1 MATKKTVLSAFAAN
15 ASTVSK
21 ATKKAISTE
30 VVQFEITKI
39 VVLPQTRTNFD
50 EEKLEELICGIRAK
64 GVKIPVGLNHVNGQY
79 QLIYGERR
87 LRACKALNMTHI
99 PAIIQEN
106 MSPTEVFEFQYHEN
120 IHERLD
126 AYDEANAVMEYVKL
140 VGVDGY
146 MAIQGKSRSW
156 VSKRCAVKDFP
167 EEVKGLLKDGI
178 NTDLEYL
185 ISLAQ
190 LAKNDP
196 KKYIGLIA
204 KIKNG
209 EAVKRETVRDLAS
222 SAKPAKPKSKE
233 PKLPKASLDEL
244 IESTRINGKSNFNY
258 CQNIKAHLQLS
269 KTEPEKAQAILK
281 QAFLSTALPA
291 LAGAGDEVALQL
303 AQDLVDELRNAKAHD
318 LWKKYRGVAEVFEQ
332 TNSKVAGDAK
342 SL

>member
-1 MATKKTVLSAFAAN
+1 MMYH
-15 ASTVSK
+15 
-21 ATKKAISTE
+21 KKAISTE
-30 VVQFEITKI
+30 IIQFEISKI

-126 AYDEANAVMEYVKL
+126 PYDEAIAVAQYVKL
-140 VGVDGY
+140 IGVDAY
-146 MAIQGKSRSW
+146 MATLGKSRAW
-156 VSKRCAVKDFP
+156 VSKRCSVQDFP
-167 EEVKGLLKDGI
+167 EEVKSLLKDGV

-196 KKYIGLIA
+196 KKYSGLIA
-204 KIKNG
+204 RIRNG

-222 SAKPAKPKSKE
+222 ASKPAKKKSKE
-233 PKLPKASLDEL
+233 PRIPKASLSEL
-244 IESTRINGKSNFNY
+244 IESTRINGKSTFNY
-258 CQNIKAHLQLS
+258 CQNIKTHLRLS
-269 KTEPEKAQAILK
+269 KTGPKKAQEILK
-281 QAFLSTALPA
+281 QAFLSAALPA
-291 LAGAGDEVALQL
+291 LAGAGDDVALQL
-303 AQDLVDELRNAKAHD
+303 AQDLVQELQHFKAHE
-318 LWKKYRGVAEVFEQ
+318 LWKKLRTANQEYDHSSVD
-332 TNSKVAGDAK
+332 TNS
-342 SL
+342 

>member
-30 VVQFEITKI
+30 VVQFEIAKI

-99 PAIIQEN
+99 PAIVQEN

-167 EEVKGLLKDGI
+167 EEVKTLLKDGI

-196 KKYIGLIA
+196 EKYIALIA

-222 SAKPAKPKSKE
+222 SAKPAKPKSKD
-233 PKLPKASLDEL
+233 PKPPKASLDEL

-269 KTEPEKAQAILK
+269 KAGPEKAQAILK
-281 QAFLSTALPA
+281 QAFLSSALPA
-291 LAGAGDEVALQL
+291 LAGAGDDVALQL

-318 LWKKYRGVAEVFEQ
+318 LWKKYRGVSEVLERR
-332 TNSKVAGDAK
+332 NDK
-342 SL
+342 SSL